1 MPAHVGKHQQTVQIG
16 EREQSERNSMEC
28 RAAMRMT
35 LFWRDPALAL
45 VLELALAAL
54 ALE

>member
-1 MPAHVGKHQQTVQIG
+1 LLPPEASEASEASQPASQPASGLAWPV
-16 EREQSERNSMEC
+16 RSEASE
-28 RAAMRMT
+28 ASQ
-35 LFWRDPALAL
+35 PALAL

>member
-1 MPAHVGKHQQTVQIG
+1 LLPPEASEASEASQPASGLAWPV
-16 EREQSERNSMEC
+16 RSEASE
-28 RAAMRMT
+28 ASQ
-35 LFWRDPALAL
+35 PALAL